1 VVLPDGIRNYMSK
14 PWFLAMTMEA
24 EATPLAAQINRILEP
39 TSSELSKT
47 NGATIAKEIGSKMK
61 EKM

>member
-1 VVLPDGIRNYMSK
+1 
-14 PWFLAMTMEA
+14 MTMEA